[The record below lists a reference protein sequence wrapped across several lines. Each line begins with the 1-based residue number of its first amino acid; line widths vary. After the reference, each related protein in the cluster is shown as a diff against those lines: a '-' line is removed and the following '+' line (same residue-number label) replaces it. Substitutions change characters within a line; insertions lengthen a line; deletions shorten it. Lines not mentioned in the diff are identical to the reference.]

1 MATVLEVG
9 RKAYR
14 RLLGEEP
21 VALFSS
27 TDDTAAQFAELLN
40 ECAIEIMRA
49 AEWQK
54 LTKLWS
60 LDCDG
65 TTVAFDLPSDYDRLQ
80 KDSRV
85 HLASLITPLQAYR
98 NADEYLYDQLRLG
111 VSAVGRWILIGGQLN
126 VYPAQKAGDH
136 IKFYYQKN
144 NIVRKADDSL
154 ASTFSDDTDS
164 FVLPDRLLRLCA
176 IWKYR
181 EHKGLPYEQAEMDY
195 ETALAQ
201 ERATDAEQLAIR
213 LGTVRGTLIGNGRL
227 AWPGVVAS

>member
-9 RKAYR
+9 RRAYR

-21 VALFSS
+21 VTLFSS
-27 TDDTAAQFAELLN
+27 SDDTAAQFAELLN
-40 ECAIEIMRA
+40 ECATEIMRA

-54 LTKLWS
+54 LTKLWT

-98 NADEYLYDQLRLG
+98 NADEYLYDQLRFG
-111 VSAVGRWILIGGQLN
+111 VSAVGRWILLGGQLH
-126 VYPAQKAGDH
+126 VYPAQKDGDH
-136 IKFYYQKN
+136 IKFYYQTT
-144 NIVRKADDSL
+144 NIVRKADASL
-154 ASTFSDDTDS
+154 ASEFTSDTDE

-181 EHKGLPYEQAEMDY
+181 EHKGLPYAEAQQDY

-201 ERATDAEQLAIR
+201 ERATDAEQLSIR
-213 LGTVRGTLIGNGRL
+213 LGTIRGTLIGNGRL
-227 AWPGVVAS
+227 AWPGIVGS